1 MSKIEEAIGLSPS
14 SVRHI
19 IDDVEKQAKE
29 EEAQY
34 EDDMSKEKADIN
46 KEKGLLQSDNATE
59 PDEAKKKIAEDE
71 AKLRDDIQKEN
82 GAKLEV
88 DKIKKIEKIL
98 TIIEA
103 AKYSAMQRAKNK
115 MNKLRIADDGTEN
128 EEIRKRDLEDLE
140 KDIRRRRRN
149 EINIWLKGSRNHID
163 TSHFL
168 RNHIGRLRLRKQEEE
183 NSRRWNSEDKNLSEH
198 SQDGN
203 LGKSA
208 VDDLTKE
215 GKLRKLRFF
224 KTLVSNKRLDSGN
237 KFAVEKRTDI
247 SKKPEQSANTFVMA
261 KLLQKMDKIFKIQED
276 ILKFLKAEHEIHD
289 LQKKPEAKRWRR
301 SLHHSKH
308 HKNVHKEFTRRKR
321 KAN

>member
-19 IDDVEKQAKE
+19 IDDVEKQAKQE
-29 EEAQY
+29 EVQY

-59 PDEAKKKIAEDE
+59 PEEAKKKIAEDE

-168 RNHIGRLRLRKQEEE
+168 RNHIGRLRLNKQEEE

-198 SQDGN
+198 SEHEN
-203 LGKSA
+203 LGESA
-208 VDDLTKE
+208 VDDVTKE

-224 KTLVSNKRLDSGN
+224 KTLVSNKRLDSVN